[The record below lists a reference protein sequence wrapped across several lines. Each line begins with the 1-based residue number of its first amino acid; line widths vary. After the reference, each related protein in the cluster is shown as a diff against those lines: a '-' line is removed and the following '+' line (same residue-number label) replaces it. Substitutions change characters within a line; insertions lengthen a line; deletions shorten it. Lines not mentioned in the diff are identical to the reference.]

1 VVAGLGRRVVV
12 VALAVAVVSG
22 WVVVGGSVV
31 VVLTGTRE
39 VTIEVTVHRAWLLL
53 GAGTARSRTN
63 GEAK

>member
-1 VVAGLGRRVVV
+1 
-12 VALAVAVVSG
+12 
-22 WVVVGGSVV
+22 VVGGSVV